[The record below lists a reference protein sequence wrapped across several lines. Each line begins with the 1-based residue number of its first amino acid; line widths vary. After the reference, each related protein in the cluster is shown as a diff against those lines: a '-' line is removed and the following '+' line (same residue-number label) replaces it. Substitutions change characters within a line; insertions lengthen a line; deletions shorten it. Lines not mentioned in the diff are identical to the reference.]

1 MDHAA
6 VLRDAILGKLESGE
20 WRQGHRIDTER
31 QLSESFGIGRST
43 VRRVLAQLKAA
54 GLITQTVGSGT
65 YVSQDFEPAHLG
77 RAPASELAATALVAA
92 SGFVSPAELME
103 ARLAIEPSIV
113 EMIIRN
119 ASQNDFAKM
128 AHCCDKAEAADSME
142 AFEVWDGQLHETIA
156 LAAHNSLVTQIFR
169 LINQARAQDDWGALK
184 RHSLTPERRL
194 SYQVEH
200 RQLVGALTDRD
211 LARAVACTRDHLL
224 HVRRNL
230 LGS

>member
-6 VLRDAILGKLESGE
+6 VLRDAILGKLKSGE

-65 YVSQDFEPAHLG
+65 YVSEDFAPDSLG
-77 RAPASELAATALVAA
+77 HGSPLEAAAALATA
-92 SGFVSPAELME
+92 SGSGSPADLME
-103 ARLAIEPSIV
+103 ARLAIEPSI
-113 EMIIRN
+113 RN
-119 ASQNDFAKM
+119 ASQSDFAKM
-128 AHCCDKAEAADSME
+128 AHCCDMAEAADSME
-142 AFEVWDGQLHETIA
+142 AFELWDGQLHETIA
-156 LAAHNSLVTQIFR
+156 LAAHNSLVTHIFQ
-169 LINQARAQDDWGALK
+169 LINQARAQHDWGALK
-184 RHSLTPERRL
+184 RHSLTPERRR
-194 SYQVEH
+194 SYQIEH
-200 RQLVGALTDRD
+200 RRLVGALTDRD

>member
-1 MDHAA
+1 
-6 VLRDAILGKLESGE
+6 
-20 WRQGHRIDTER
+20 
-31 QLSESFGIGRST
+31 

-65 YVSQDFEPAHLG
+65 YVSEDFAPDSLG
-77 RAPASELAATALVAA
+77 PGSPLEAAAA
-92 SGFVSPAELME
+92 SANGSGSVSPAELME
-103 ARLAIEPSIV
+103 ARLAIEPGIV

-128 AHCCDKAEAADSME
+128 AHCCDMAEAADSME

-156 LAAHNSLVTQIFR
+156 LAAHNSLVSHIFH
-169 LINQARAQDDWGALK
+169 LINRARAQDDWGALK
-184 RHSLTPERRL
+184 RHSLTPERRR

-211 LARAVACTRDHLL
+211 LGRAVACTRDHLL